1 MGRHCWWSRKAD
13 PWRHFRK
20 FRTPLLQ
27 SQFHANPR
35 KVTLA
40 VLPFRSRILEV
51 KLHRSILVQMN
62 GHSILIQQVR
72 QMFFSN
78 QSGKFMYLTHLM
90 SSTCFYT
97 PCYQL
102 EKSSLTKVCDRLSM
116 WQLETQLFL
125 PLLIFNWCL
134 FSVRVAAR
142 WWRQWAKNQVLTNQ
156 NLRNRWCQI
165 VRRTICEY

>member
-1 MGRHCWWSRKAD
+1 MHVWNISSDIVKSWAGIAD
-13 PWRHFRK
+13 EVVRLIPGDIFEI

-35 KVTLA
+35 NLTFA

-90 SSTCFYT
+90 SSACFYT
-97 PCYQL
+97 PCHQL

-116 WQLETQLFL
+116 
-125 PLLIFNWCL
+125 
-134 FSVRVAAR
+134 
-142 WWRQWAKNQVLTNQ
+142 
-156 NLRNRWCQI
+156 
-165 VRRTICEY
+165 